1 MPYLCLRL
9 KKKVIKIFMHF
20 HYKTYMA
27 TLQRKKTCSAGYEI
41 YNFGRPLLVHNY
53 NTLRLSEPCPRGE
66 KNIF

>member
-1 MPYLCLRL
+1 
-9 KKKVIKIFMHF
+9 
-20 HYKTYMA
+20 MA
-27 TLQRKKTCSAGYEI
+27 TLQRKKPCSAGYEI